1 MIHRGPDI
9 RLYFCLAHSQNSDKQ
24 TIFSPQSIS
33 VIHFSIM
40 IFKNYS
46 YLLMIIYYSYLNQL
60 ILLVNYNHQYNHL
73 QIENLHQYLC

>member
-33 VIHFSIM
+33 VTHRSKNNSIFSTIST
-40 IFKNYS
+40 KYK
-46 YLLMIIYYSYLNQL
+46 YLLT
-60 ILLVNYNHQYNHL
+60 
-73 QIENLHQYLC
+73 